1 MLHHDQLFKQLFES
15 FLDDLLRLVVPWLVP
30 RVRIDRARFLRDEL
44 FTDLPQGERRRLDL
58 VAELPGRGEG
68 PELVLVHVEVEAAA
82 RRTMGRRMARYAMQ
96 LRLRHGRPVVP
107 LVVYLSGGPPGL
119 RETRW
124 REVLWGRELA
134 ALTGFE
140 LGLRRARAAEY
151 LARPEPL
158 GWALAARMSRG
169 GWSPARLKLECL
181 RRILR
186 APVDEARRF
195 LLANVVET
203 YVQLAGDEAERFV
216 RIAERELPKEESSMI
231 MTWGDKIREKAL
243 REGRREG
250 RAAGRREVLL
260 RILESRFGELSPQ
273 ARRRVETIAA
283 GRELDRLVDRALAA
297 RSLDDLGL
305 G

>member
-1 MLHHDQLFKQLFES
+1 M
-15 FLDDLLRLVVPWLVP
+15 
-30 RVRIDRARFLRDEL
+30 
-44 FTDLPQGERRRLDL
+44 
-58 VAELPGRGEG
+58 
-68 PELVLVHVEVEAAA
+68 HVEVEAAA
-82 RRTMGRRMARYAMQ
+82 RRSMGRRMARYAMQ

-140 LGLRRARAAEY
+140 LGLRRARAADY

-158 GWALAARMSRG
+158 AWALAARMSRG
-169 GWSPARLKLECL
+169 GWSPARHKLECL

-186 APVDEARRF
+186 APLDEVRRF

-203 YVQLAGDEAERFV
+203 YVRLAGDEAERFV
-216 RIAERELPKEESSMI
+216 RIAERELPKEETAMI
-231 MTWGDKIREKAL
+231 MTWGDEIREKAL
-243 REGRREG
+243 REGLREGLRKG

-260 RILESRFGELSPQ
+260 RILESRFGELSPEV
-273 ARRRVETIAA
+273 RRHVETVAA

-305 G
+305 D